1 MGVTIGD
8 DDAKSDNNTHFLVV
22 MCVRL
27 SQKIGL
33 IDLTNWTRF
42 KKGNGY
48 KIRTKSVRNY

>member
-8 DDAKSDNNTHFLVV
+8 NASKNGKNTHLLVI

-33 IDLTNWTRF
+33 HNLTNRTQI
-42 KKGNGY
+42 KKGNSQ
-48 KIRTKSVRNY
+48 KKCKKMIQD